1 MGRISGL
8 SWSQLLDYIAPPYQ
22 FLDLTPGAGN
32 LLGQFEW
39 EMRSALH
46 GGCWLRN
53 SGASPR
59 DAIESFL
66 SQILQAHPP
75 KKYYLTTAACLG
87 ILRRAVVIDIG
98 EGVIEMINP
107 EIVWKSGELVD
118 DAEGC
123 LSSPGEYGMVK
134 RPQKVKAVYCD
145 RSGVRRELEGEG
157 LLARAICHE
166 LDHLD
171 GVLFKDLASEMLD
184 PEELG

>member
-1 MGRISGL
+1 MTAFGPELPFRLRKREMRKEGTEKMAIRNILRDSDGRLRKKSRPVERFDER
-8 SWSQLLDYIAPPYQ
+8 LLE
-22 FLDLTPGAGN
+22 
-32 LLGQFEW
+32 LLGD
-39 EMRSALH
+39 MADTMHKADGVGL
-46 GGCWLRN
+46 
-53 SGASPR
+53 
-59 DAIESFL
+59 
-66 SQILQAHPP
+66 
-75 KKYYLTTAACLG
+75 AAPQVG

-98 EGVIEMINP
+98 EGVIEMVNP

>member
-1 MGRISGL
+1 M
-8 SWSQLLDYIAPPYQ
+8 
-22 FLDLTPGAGN
+22 
-32 LLGQFEW
+32 
-39 EMRSALH
+39 
-46 GGCWLRN
+46 
-53 SGASPR
+53 
-59 DAIESFL
+59 
-66 SQILQAHPP
+66 
-75 KKYYLTTAACLG
+75 
-87 ILRRAVVIDIG
+87 
-98 EGVIEMINP
+98 
-107 EIVWKSGELVD
+107 D

>member
-1 MGRISGL
+1 MAIRNILRDSDGRLRKKSRPVERFDER
-8 SWSQLLDYIAPPYQ
+8 LLE
-22 FLDLTPGAGN
+22 
-32 LLGQFEW
+32 LLGD
-39 EMRSALH
+39 MADTMHKADGVGL
-46 GGCWLRN
+46 
-53 SGASPR
+53 
-59 DAIESFL
+59 
-66 SQILQAHPP
+66 
-75 KKYYLTTAACLG
+75 AAPQVG

-166 LDHLD
+166 LDHLE
-171 GVLFKDLASEMLD
+171 GVLFKNLASEMLD